1 MNMFVS
7 CGCQKKFDRIVF
19 YHYEPE
25 ENGHRKSKYVMQIPK
40 GYELE
45 KVGAGG
51 EKGIEDKYIYS
62 DSSII
67 YITDF
72 FNTPNEENI
81 NNQEGIKSK
90 KLIALSEGK
99 ELILEGSNNGKFW
112 KEIILKNGIKIGYIG
127 VSEKRKPE
135 FEKAIHSFRNK

>member
-1 MNMFVS
+1 MKFKAAYIIAMNMFVS

-67 YITDF
+67 YIT
-72 FNTPNEENI
+72 NLKNKKNKKNI
-81 NNQEGIKSK
+81 KKQEKIKSK
-90 KLIALSEGK
+90 KLIAL
-99 ELILEGSNNGKFW
+99 
-112 KEIILKNGIKIGYIG
+112 
-127 VSEKRKPE
+127 
-135 FEKAIHSFRNK
+135 